1 MIETLILSIC
11 IGVSV
16 GLSAGYLGSLMVLEK
31 MALVGDALSHVALPG
46 LALGI
51 LLNFNPFLGAFAFL
65 FVSAVIIWHLGRV
78 TKLSFETIVGAMFTL
93 ALAIGIL
100 IIPEPELLEAL
111 FGDITKVTIIET
123 GVAVLVS
130 AVAMLLANRIY
141 KRLVLSMISEE
152 LAVSKG
158 IPVSKIN
165 LLYLLLVSLVV
176 AVGIKIVGNPSRR
189 LPSDRSGSRSK
200 KPELRPL
207 QIRRS
212 QRRLWSGKRL
222 CGNSELQ
229 LSKPADWTVGRNFRS
244 HNFRDIRVGQVAIKI
259 GHSNANR
266 ILLSIKRYESSC
278 MLLHKW
284 TRSFASLITRS
295 K

>member
-1 MIETLILSIC
+1 MIETLIFSIC

-65 FVSAVIIWHLGRV
+65 FVSAVVIWHLGRV

-176 AVGIKIVGNPSRR
+176 AVGIRIVGTLLVGFLVIVPAAAAKNLSSDLFKYAVLSAVFGAVSAFAGILSSSFLN
-189 LPSDRSGSRSK
+189 LPTGPLIVISGVTIFVVSVVAKWQSK
-200 KPELRPL
+200 
-207 QIRRS
+207 
-212 QRRLWSGKRL
+212 
-222 CGNSELQ
+222 
-229 LSKPADWTVGRNFRS
+229 
-244 HNFRDIRVGQVAIKI
+244 
-259 GHSNANR
+259 
-266 ILLSIKRYESSC
+266 
-278 MLLHKW
+278 
-284 TRSFASLITRS
+284 
-295 K
+295 